1 MLLPLLRGIKWV
13 SSCEV
18 LGRGLTFL
26 GDSPTLALF
35 WILFVMSPELGWPSG
50 QPSLSSLESSW
61 APTATGRVRDS
72 RGPAST
78 KPVCAGFSVS
88 NFQFQLLICVLST
101 PPPCPGA
108 FPTTASFQNW
118 EALEQSPASWR
129 ALSPSSE
136 PSPCHLSLAPFSALA
151 MGLQPGSAG
160 SSCLGS
166 PLHPSRSVD
175 FPRMLALPVPPPSLP
190 LPLDCLPGERSW
202 WTSLQ
207 RTAHLLGGQARAPG

>member
-50 QPSLSSLESSW
+50 QPSLSSSESSW
-61 APTATGRVRDS
+61 APMVTGRVRDS

-88 NFQFQLLICVLST
+88 NFQFQLSICVLST
-101 PPPCPGA
+101 PLPCPGA

-118 EALEQSPASWR
+118 EPLEQSPASWR
-129 ALSPSSE
+129 ALSQAPATCHLLLFLLWLWACSQALLGPAAWALPFIHHGLWIFPE
-136 PSPCHLSLAPFSALA
+136 CLPCQCLLPPYPCHWIV
-151 MGLQPGSAG
+151 
-160 SSCLGS
+160 CLG
-166 PLHPSRSVD
+166 RE
-175 FPRMLALPVPPPSLP
+175 A
-190 LPLDCLPGERSW
+190 
-202 WTSLQ
+202 
-207 RTAHLLGGQARAPG
+207 GGQASKGQLVY